1 MAKLERTLTGD
12 FDALLDYLHDGI
24 LSGSASASWE
34 DGSDYSGPDFRC
46 AVRVYERYSLLGGN
60 RVSLTLTLVGEGNRI
75 FISAI
80 TSGGSQAMFVKMNT
94 VGEESFLD
102 KVAELLDS
110 CRPAAPSGAGSRTA
124 KPYPCPCCG
133 SYTMEEEPTG
143 SYQTCPV
150 CAWVDDPWALEH
162 PDEPGGCN
170 LVTLA
175 EGREN
180 YRACGA
186 CSPELRGHTRPPTP
200 EEELGISEE
209 VST

>member
-1 MAKLERTLTGD
+1 M
-12 FDALLDYLHDGI
+12 
-24 LSGSASASWE
+24 
-34 DGSDYSGPDFRC
+34 
-46 AVRVYERYSLLGGN
+46 
-60 RVSLTLTLVGEGNRI
+60 
-75 FISAI
+75 
-80 TSGGSQAMFVKMNT
+80 
-94 VGEESFLD
+94 
-102 KVAELLDS
+102 AELLDG
-110 CRPAAPSGAGSRTA
+110 CRPAASSGAGSQTA

-133 SYTMEEEPTG
+133 NYTMEEEPVG

-186 CSPELRGHTRPPTP
+186 CSPELHEHTRPPTP

>member
-1 MAKLERTLTGD
+1 MAKLERTITGD
-12 FDALLDYLHDGI
+12 FDTLLDYLHDGI
-24 LSGSASASWE
+24 LKGSASASWE
-34 DGSDYSGPDFRC
+34 DGSDCDGLNFRC

-60 RVSLTLTLVGEGNRI
+60 RVSLNLTLVGAENQI
-75 FISAI
+75 FVSAI

-94 VGEESFLD
+94 MGEESFLGE
-102 KVAELLDS
+102 VAGLLDNY
-110 CRPAAPSGAGSRTA
+110 RPAAPSGADSQAG

-133 SYTMEEEPTG
+133 NYTMEEEPAG

-150 CAWVDDPWALEH
+150 CAWVDDPWALQH

-200 EEELGISEE
+200 EEELGI
-209 VST
+209 

>member
-1 MAKLERTLTGD
+1 M
-12 FDALLDYLHDGI
+12 
-24 LSGSASASWE
+24 
-34 DGSDYSGPDFRC
+34 
-46 AVRVYERYSLLGGN
+46 RVYERYSLLGGN

-110 CRPAAPSGAGSRTA
+110 CRPAAPSGAGTA
-124 KPYPCPCCG
+124 KPYSCPCCG
-133 SYTMEEEPTG
+133 SYTMEEKPAG

>member
-1 MAKLERTLTGD
+1 
-12 FDALLDYLHDGI
+12 
-24 LSGSASASWE
+24 
-34 DGSDYSGPDFRC
+34 
-46 AVRVYERYSLLGGN
+46 
-60 RVSLTLTLVGEGNRI
+60 
-75 FISAI
+75 
-80 TSGGSQAMFVKMNT
+80 
-94 VGEESFLD
+94 
-102 KVAELLDS
+102 
-110 CRPAAPSGAGSRTA
+110 
-124 KPYPCPCCG
+124 
-133 SYTMEEEPTG
+133 MEEEPAG

-150 CAWVDDPWALEH
+150 CAWVDDPWAVDH

-186 CSPELRGHTRPPTP
+186 CSPELHEHTRPPTP

>member
-1 MAKLERTLTGD
+1 
-12 FDALLDYLHDGI
+12 
-24 LSGSASASWE
+24 
-34 DGSDYSGPDFRC
+34 
-46 AVRVYERYSLLGGN
+46 
-60 RVSLTLTLVGEGNRI
+60 
-75 FISAI
+75 
-80 TSGGSQAMFVKMNT
+80 
-94 VGEESFLD
+94 
-102 KVAELLDS
+102 
-110 CRPAAPSGAGSRTA
+110 
-124 KPYPCPCCG
+124 
-133 SYTMEEEPTG
+133 MEEKPAG

>member
-1 MAKLERTLTGD
+1 MAKLERTVTGD
-12 FDALLDYLHDGI
+12 FDKLVDYLHDGI
-24 LSGSASASWE
+24 LDGSISASWV
-34 DGSDYSGPDFRC
+34 DGSDYNGPDFRC
-46 AVRVYERYSLLGGN
+46 AVRVFERYSLLGGN
-60 RVSLTLTLVGEGNRI
+60 RVSLNLTLVGEGDRI
-75 FISAI
+75 FVSAI
-80 TSGGSQAMFVKMNT
+80 ASGGSQAMFVKMNT
-94 VGEESFLD
+94 VGEKSFLD
-102 KVAELLDS
+102 KVTELLDDY
-110 CRPAAPSGAGSRTA
+110 RPVESAAAGPQTGTG

-133 SYTMEEEPTG
+133 NYTMEEKPAG

-180 YRACGA
+180 YRSCGA

-200 EEELGISEE
+200 EEELGI
-209 VST
+209 